1 MHLAFYG
8 AARTVTGSQYLLTA
22 GKSRVLIDC
31 GMFQGS
37 DHMRVQNRMSFHF
50 KPCEL
55 DAVILTHAH
64 IDHSGLLPRLV
75 GDGFCGRV
83 FTTDATGDLIEIML
97 LDSAYIQEEDAEWDR
112 KKWIRQ
118 GRIGPPPQPLYTR
131 DDVPP
136 TLDLLRSVPYWKEQD
151 VAPGVRLRF
160 NDAGHIL
167 GSAVVE
173 VWVEE
178 GQTETKLVF
187 SGDLG
192 RPGQSLMRDPET
204 VTEADYLIIE
214 STYGNRVHHPAP
226 SDYAEFEQIVIDNY
240 KRHGHLIIPAFA
252 VGRTQ
257 EVLYAL
263 NRLIE
268 SGRVKPHRVY
278 LDSPLGIKATEI
290 VRSHRELFDEESLA
304 LLAAGDK
311 PTEFKGLEY
320 SHTVD
325 ESKAINFDSGPCI
338 VIAGSGM
345 CTAGRVRHH
354 LYNHLADPNATV
366 LIVGFQA
373 MGTLGR
379 VLVEKAKEVKLF
391 GEYIPVN
398 ARIESLRGLSA
409 HADLGQLLAWAEHIS
424 GLKAAFVTHGEET
437 AALDFTA
444 ALHRRLDVPTYAPE
458 AGFVAELG
466 PGASDERWRAEAEQ
480 IWLREPSEAEQ
491 MVMEGRTG

>member
-8 AARTVTGSQYLLTA
+8 AARTVTGSQYLLTTQNA
-22 GKSRVLIDC
+22 RVLIDC
-31 GMFQGS
+31 GMFQGGN
-37 DHMRVQNRMSFHF
+37 HLRVQNRMDFRF
-50 KPCEL
+50 KPSEL
-55 DAVILTHAH
+55 DAVVLTHAH

-75 GDGFCGRV
+75 AAGFEGKV
-83 FTTDATGDLIEIML
+83 FTTDATGDLVEIML
-97 LDSAYIQEEDAEWDR
+97 LDSAYIQEEDAQWDTKR
-112 KKWIRQ
+112 WVRQ
-118 GRIGPPPQPLYTR
+118 GRIGPPPEPLYTR

-136 TLDLLRSVPYWKEQD
+136 TLDLLRTVPYWKEQD
-151 VAPGVRLRF
+151 VAPGVTVRF
-160 NDAGHIL
+160 NDAGHII

-173 VWVEE
+173 VWVRE
-178 GQTETKLVF
+178 GQAETKIVF

-192 RPGQSLMRDPET
+192 RPGQSLIRDPET
-204 VTEADYLIIE
+204 VAEADYLIIE

-226 SDYAEFEQIVIDNY
+226 SDYGEFEQIVIDNY

-263 NRLIE
+263 NRFID

-290 VRSHRELFDEESLA
+290 VRSHRDLFDEESLA

-311 PTEFKGLEY
+311 PTEFKGLQY
-320 SHTVD
+320 SHTVND
-325 ESKAINFDSGPCI
+325 SKAINFDSGPCI

-354 LYNHLADPNATV
+354 LYNHLDDPNATV

-391 GEYIPVN
+391 GERIPVN
-398 ARIESLRGLSA
+398 ARIESLHGLSA
-409 HADLGQLLAWAEHIS
+409 HADLGQLLTWADHIS

-444 ALHRRLDVPTYAPE
+444 ALHRRFGVPTYAPD
-458 AGFVAELG
+458 AGFVVELG
-466 PGASDERWRAEAEQ
+466 PGASDEQWRAEAEELWQ
-480 IWLREPSEAEQ
+480 REPSDAER
-491 MVMEGRTG
+491 MIMDGRTG